1 MKNIKFHLVIFSL
14 VLILSGVT
22 AFPIQTEFEL
32 ATSFIDYLPSEMS
45 IWYKQVASS
54 IKTTSPVMFYGTDWL
69 AFAHIVIAL
78 FFIPVYLEPTQYKL
92 NLKMAQIACVG
103 VFPLAHIAGNIR
115 GIPWFHQ
122 VIDCSFGV
130 FGFIYLCYIE
140 RKINELTSGIKNQ

>member
-54 IKTTSPVMFYGTDWL
+54 IKTVW
-69 AFAHIVIAL
+69 
-78 FFIPVYLEPTQYKL
+78 
-92 NLKMAQIACVG
+92 N
-103 VFPLAHIAGNIR
+103 
-115 GIPWFHQ
+115 
-122 VIDCSFGV
+122 
-130 FGFIYLCYIE
+130 
-140 RKINELTSGIKNQ
+140 